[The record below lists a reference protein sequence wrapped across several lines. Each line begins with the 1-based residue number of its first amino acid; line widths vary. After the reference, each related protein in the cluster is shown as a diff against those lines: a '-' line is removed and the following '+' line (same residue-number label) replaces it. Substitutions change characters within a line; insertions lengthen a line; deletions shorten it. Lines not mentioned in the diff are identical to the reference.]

1 MASVKLN
8 EMVQAKHDSTAL
20 GTGRTALSGSHVS
33 ACCEPDCLVTAF
45 ETTVYIG
52 EAILAVVAVNHVRL
66 TIIGP
71 DSPGKLHRLYSTR
84 PRVHRGHSVAIGS
97 LD

>member
-52 EAILAVVAVNHVRL
+52 EATLAVVAVSHVRL

-71 DSPGKLHRLYSTR
+71 IARASSADFTVLGLGCIGVIQSP
-84 PRVHRGHSVAIGS
+84 SVA
-97 LD
+97 